1 MRPRIFSFLIL
12 FLIFESR
19 LLFSEE
25 MSKKDPQTTITCK
38 GNLDMDYEKNIAVF
52 HQEVVVEDPRMKM
65 TADKMTVFFKPD
77 SKTIE
82 KVVAKG
88 RVRFKKE
95 TKSAMA
101 ESAVYTANDGRVVL
115 TGNPKVKKGQ
125 DVIAGEKITFFRD
138 DQRMLVE
145 PRAKLILY
153 SSDSKEKKDEKGF
166 KQDWL

>member
-1 MRPRIFSFLIL
+1 MKQKILSLLIFV
-12 FLIFESR
+12 LIFEGR

-25 MSKKDPQTTITCK
+25 KKDPPTTITCK

-52 HQEVVVEDPRMKM
+52 HQDVIVEDPRMKM
-65 TADKMTVFFKPD
+65 TADKMTVFFQPD
-77 SKTIE
+77 SKTVE
-82 KVVAKG
+82 KVIAKG

-101 ESAVYTANDGRVVL
+101 DMAVYTAGDGKIVL

-125 DVIAGEKITFFRD
+125 DVISGEKITFFRD

-153 SSDSKEKKDEKGF
+153 SSDVKGKGSEK
-166 KQDWL
+166 DWL